1 MSAVPVALAP
11 GVCFPTTTRKR
22 FTSDTASGPRGKAM
36 SAIGDGEFT
45 VARAQC
51 RASFKITAWVQCGTY
66 RKDPARRNITFA
78 IFSR

>member
-1 MSAVPVALAP
+1 MPAVPVALTP
-11 GVCFPTTTRKR
+11 GVCFPATRKR
-22 FTSDTASGPRGKAM
+22 LTSGTASCPQGEAM
-36 SAIGDGEFT
+36 SAGGGGEFT
-45 VARAQC
+45 AERARC